1 MMRIKKLKK
10 GKTKMINKKLNI
22 GDYIFTPSGKIA
34 RIIRVNKA
42 TYGIT
47 ELVWERHDTINFK
60 GIVKNYFGE
69 EEWFEC
75 EEPQAKAL
83 ELAFR
88 KYLIYEENKKI
99 MERSMQYINEAKAA
113 LKKISQIEFFEDIK
127 EDIE

>member
-1 MMRIKKLKK
+1 
-10 GKTKMINKKLNI
+10 MINKKLNI